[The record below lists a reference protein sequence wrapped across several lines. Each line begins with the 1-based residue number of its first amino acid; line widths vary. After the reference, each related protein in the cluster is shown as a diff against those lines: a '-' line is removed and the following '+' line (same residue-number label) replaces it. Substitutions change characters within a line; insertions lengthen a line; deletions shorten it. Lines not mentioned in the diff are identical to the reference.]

1 MKGKLTTA
9 VAISENKM
17 LSIGTE
23 IEITNGWCGC
33 DGYYYQCEISGG
45 RQMVI
50 ESKSIEITDHR
61 PYINWNNGGM
71 N

>member
-23 IEITNGWCGC
+23 VEITNGWCGC
-33 DGYYYQCEISGG
+33 DG
-45 RQMVI
+45 
-50 ESKSIEITDHR
+50 H
-61 PYINWNNGGM
+61 
-71 N
+71 